1 MERSDPFNIT
11 SLFDLL
17 RERRIISV
25 SGASSTG
32 KTTLALQLVAS
43 ALGCEGGIDEHY
55 HTPPVGVWIQAS
67 EQFPKK
73 RLRSFFTSSPGK
85 FDNLVKKIFLYPVT
99 SPFLSYEDQSA
110 FLSTLGGIILPYNTK
125 FLVIDNISHHL
136 RLAASCC
143 SNFKQKTA
151 LLDKFFNS
159 QLFPLIM
166 RCLREEIV
174 LILIHEVSFDP
185 KLGKNQPFFNK
196 LYSRINSVNVSLS
209 KPFNSKTKHMKLVSK
224 DNKITRKL
232 KYEILERGISL
243 V

>member
-1 MERSDPFNIT
+1 MESSNPFNIT

-17 RERRIISV
+17 RERRIISI

-32 KTTLALQLVAS
+32 KTTLALQIVAS
-43 ALGCEGGIDEHY
+43 ALSCESDIDEHC
-55 HTPPVGVWIQAS
+55 VWIQAS

-73 RLRSFFTSSPGK
+73 RLHSFFKSSPDK
-85 FDNLVKKIFLYPVT
+85 FDHLVKKIFLYPVT

-110 FLSTLGGIILPYNTK
+110 FLTTLGRIILPFNTK
-125 FLVIDNISHHL
+125 YLVIDNISHHL
-136 RLAASCC
+136 RLAASSC
-143 SNFKQKTA
+143 SNFRQKTA
-151 LLDKFFNS
+151 ILDRFFSS

-166 RCLREEIV
+166 RSLREEIV

-196 LYSRINSVNVSLS
+196 LYSRINSVNISLS
-209 KPFNSKTKHMKLVSK
+209 KPFNSKTKRMKVVSK
-224 DNKITRKL
+224 DNKITSEL
-232 KYEILERGISL
+232 KYQILERGISL

>member
-1 MERSDPFNIT
+1 MEPSNPSNIT

-17 RERRIISV
+17 RDRRIISI

-43 ALGCEGGIDEHY
+43 ALSCESDIDEHS
-55 HTPPVGVWIQAS
+55 VWIQAS

-73 RLRSFFTSSPGK
+73 RLHTFFKSSPGK

-99 SPFLSYEDQSA
+99 SPFLNYEDQSA
-110 FLSTLGGIILPYNTK
+110 FFTTLGRIILPFNTK
-125 FLVIDNISHHL
+125 YLVIDNISHHL
-136 RLAASCC
+136 RLAASYC
-143 SNFKQKTA
+143 SNFKQKMA
-151 LLDKFFNS
+151 LLDRFFSS

-174 LILIHEVSFDP
+174 LILIHEVSFNP

-196 LYSRINSVNVSLS
+196 LYSRINSINVSLS
-209 KPFNSKTKHMKLVSK
+209 KPFNSKTKRMELSSK
-224 DNKITRKL
+224 DDKITSKL
-232 KYEILERGISL
+232 KYKILENGISL

>member
-1 MERSDPFNIT
+1 MEPSNPSNIA

-25 SGASSTG
+25 SGESSTG

-43 ALGCEGGIDEHY
+43 ALSCEDVTDERC
-55 HTPPVGVWIQAS
+55 VWIQAS

-73 RLRSFFTSSPGK
+73 RLHTFFKSSPGK
-85 FDNLVKKIFLYPVT
+85 FDALVKKIFLYPVS
-99 SPFLSYEDQSA
+99 SPFLSYEDQSV
-110 FLSTLGGIILPYNTK
+110 FLATLGSVILPFSTK
-125 FLVIDNISHHL
+125 YLVIDNVSHHL

-143 SNFKQKTA
+143 SNVRQKTA
-151 LLDKFFNS
+151 LLDEYFSS

-185 KLGKNQPFFNK
+185 ALGKNQPFFNK
-196 LYSRINSVNVSLS
+196 LYSRINSINVSLS
-209 KPFNSKTKHMKLVSK
+209 KSFNSKTKQMKLLSRDK
-224 DNKITRKL
+224 QITSEL